1 MSQGL
6 QPVVGINYGAI
17 LFKMVKKCTNTF
29 IVGVTVLALAFSIPI
44 ELFAKQV
51 LSLMITDASVVNEGI
66 GNFRM
71 IYSSFSVLG
80 KFIIPVTFSQL
91 IGNAKMQ
98 GC

>member
-17 LFKMVKKCTNTF
+17 LFKGVKKCTNTF

-71 IYSSFSVLG
+71 IYSSFPVLG
-80 KFIIPVTFSQL
+80 TFIIPVTFFQL